1 MSDTINTN
9 NTSVVPEYK
18 TTVSIIQI
26 VVSFLCCGGIIGAIF
41 AIMSLVEGSKVKNFV
56 QEGNMQAANESLE
69 QAKKWNKYSWI
80 AIAICMVLVALY
92 CIFAF
97 GFGFFSTLLEY
108 QY

>member
-1 MSDTINTN
+1 MSDSINTN

-18 TTVSIIQI
+18 PTVAIIQI

-41 AIMSLVEGSKVKNFV
+41 AIMSLVEGSKVKNLV
-56 QEGNMQAANESLE
+56 QEGNIQAANESLE

-92 CIFAF
+92 CIFVF
-97 GFGFFSTLLEY
+97 GVSFISALAD
-108 QY
+108 